1 MIYPATDQYIEL
13 AHNALEN
20 GEVIVYPTDTLYGF
34 GVDATNT
41 DAIHRLNRL
50 KGRIKPLS
58 IVLES
63 VEHMHDFAEFQGEIE
78 SEVNNLFPGAYT
90 VLLPAEASELS
101 PFVQNGSPN
110 IGIRIPDH
118 FFPVKLVKMLGKPI
132 ITTSINRHG
141 NDPLNDVTQVEID
154 FPNVDIFEDS
164 SHTPSKG
171 STIVDFS
178 TSPPK
183 VIRDGDGPYPL

>member
-1 MIYPATDQYIEL
+1 MIYPATDQYIDL

-34 GVDATNT
+34 GVDATNS

-50 KGRIKPLS
+50 KGRIQPLS
-58 IVLES
+58 IILES
-63 VEHMHDFAEFQGEIE
+63 VEHMYDFAEFQDEIKT
-78 SEVNNLFPGAYT
+78 EVNNLFPGAYT
-90 VLLPAEASELS
+90 VLLPAESNELS

-118 FFPVKLVKMLGKPI
+118 FFPVKLVKMLEKPI

-171 STIVDFS
+171 STIIDFS

>member
-1 MIYPATDQYIEL
+1 MIYPATDQYIDL

-50 KGRIKPLS
+50 KGRIQPLS

-63 VEHMHDFAEFQGEIE
+63 VEHMHDFAEFQGQIE
-78 SEVNNLFPGAYT
+78 DEVNKLFPGAYT
-90 VLLPAEASELS
+90 VLLPAESNELS

-110 IGIRIPDH
+110 IGVRIPNH
-118 FFPVKLVKMLGKPI
+118 FFPIKLVKMLSKPI

>member
-1 MIYPATDQYIEL
+1 MIYPATDQYINL
-13 AHNALEN
+13 AHNAVEN

-41 DAIHRLNRL
+41 DSIQLLNRL
-50 KGRIKPLS
+50 KGRVQPLS

-63 VEHMHDFAEFQGEIE
+63 VEEMHDYAEFNDDIQIKM
-78 SEVNNLFPGAYT
+78 NQFFPGQYT
-90 VLLPAEASELS
+90 ALLTARQNKLS
-101 PFVQNGSPN
+101 PLVQNGSPK

-118 FFPVKLVKMLGKPI
+118 FFPIKLKQLLGKPI

-141 NDPLNDVTQVEID
+141 NEPLNDVTQVEID

-164 SHTPSKG
+164 NHSPSQG
-171 STIVDFS
+171 STIIDYS
-178 TSPPK
+178 SLPPE
-183 VIRDGDGPYPL
+183 VIRKGDAPYPL

>member
-1 MIYPATDQYIEL
+1 MIYPATDQYIDL
-13 AHNALEN
+13 AYNALEN

-50 KGRIKPLS
+50 KGRIQPLS

-78 SEVNNLFPGAYT
+78 DKVNNLFPGAYT
-90 VLLPAEASELS
+90 VLLPAESNELS

-110 IGIRIPDH
+110 IGVRIPDH
-118 FFPVKLVKMLGKPI
+118 FFPIKLVKMLGKPI

>member
-1 MIYPATDQYIEL
+1 MIYPATDQYIDL

-20 GEVIVYPTDTLYGF
+20 GDVIVYPTDTLYGF

-50 KGRIKPLS
+50 KGRIQPLS

-78 SEVNNLFPGAYT
+78 DEVNNLFPGAYT
-90 VLLPAEASELS
+90 VLLPAESNELS

-110 IGIRIPDH
+110 IGVRIPNH
-118 FFPVKLVKMLGKPI
+118 FFPIKLVKMLGKPI

>member
-1 MIYPATDQYIEL
+1 MIYPATDQYIDL

-20 GEVIVYPTDTLYGF
+20 GDVIVYPTDTLYGF

-50 KGRIKPLS
+50 KGRIQPLS

-63 VEHMHDFAEFQGEIE
+63 VEHMHDFAEFQGQIE
-78 SEVNNLFPGAYT
+78 DEVNKLFPGAYT
-90 VLLPAEASELS
+90 VLLPAESNELS

-110 IGIRIPDH
+110 IGVRIPNH
-118 FFPVKLVKMLGKPI
+118 FFPIKLVKMLSKPI

>member
-1 MIYPATDQYIEL
+1 M
-13 AHNALEN
+13 
-20 GEVIVYPTDTLYGF
+20 
-34 GVDATNT
+34 DATNT

-50 KGRIKPLS
+50 KGRIQPLS

-63 VEHMHDFAEFQGEIE
+63 VEHIHDFAEFKGEIE
-78 SEVNNLFPGAYT
+78 IEINNLLPGAYT
-90 VLLPAEASELS
+90 VLLPAESNELS
-101 PFVQNGSPN
+101 PYVQNGSSN
-110 IGIRIPDH
+110 IGVRIPDH

>member
-1 MIYPATDQYIEL
+1 MIYPATNQYIDL

-50 KGRIKPLS
+50 KGRIQPLS

-63 VEHMHDFAEFQGEIE
+63 VEHIHDFAEFKDEIE
-78 SEVNNLFPGAYT
+78 IEINDLFPGAYT
-90 VLLPAEASELS
+90 VLLPAESNELS

-110 IGIRIPDH
+110 IGVRIPDH

-141 NDPLNDVTQVEID
+141 NDSLNDVTQIEID

>member
-1 MIYPATDQYIEL
+1 MIYPATDQYIDL
-13 AHNALEN
+13 AYKAVEN

-41 DAIHRLNRL
+41 DAVQHLNRL
-50 KGRIKPLS
+50 KGRSQPLS

-63 VEHMHDFAEFQGEIE
+63 IEQMHDYAEFDVDIQTEMDQ
-78 SEVNNLFPGAYT
+78 LFPGQYT
-90 VLLPAEASELS
+90 ALLPAKQNKLS
-101 PFVQNGSPN
+101 PLVQNGSPK

-118 FFPVKLVKMLGKPI
+118 FFSIKLIKLLGKPI

-141 NDPLNDVTQVEID
+141 TEPLNEVTQVETD

-164 SHTPSKG
+164 NHTPSKG
-171 STIVDFS
+171 STIIDY
-178 TSPPK
+178 TALSP
-183 VIRDGDGPYPL
+183 VVVREGDGAYPL

>member
-1 MIYPATDQYIEL
+1 MIYPATDQYIDL

-20 GEVIVYPTDTLYGF
+20 GDVIVYPTDTLYGF

-50 KGRIKPLS
+50 KGRIQPLS

-63 VEHMHDFAEFQGEIE
+63 VEHIHDFAEFKGEIE
-78 SEVNNLFPGAYT
+78 IEINNLFPGAYT
-90 VLLPAEASELS
+90 VLLPAESNELS
-101 PFVQNGSPN
+101 PFVQNGSSN
-110 IGIRIPDH
+110 IGVRIPDH

>member
-1 MIYPATDQYIEL
+1 MIYPATDQYIDL

-50 KGRIKPLS
+50 KGRIQPLS

-63 VEHMHDFAEFQGEIE
+63 VEHIHDFAEFRGEIE
-78 SEVNNLFPGAYT
+78 IEINNLFPGAYT
-90 VLLPAEASELS
+90 VLLPAEINELS

-110 IGIRIPDH
+110 IGVRIPDH

>member
-1 MIYPATDQYIEL
+1 MIYPATDQYIDL

-50 KGRIKPLS
+50 KGRIQPLS

-78 SEVNNLFPGAYT
+78 DEVNNLFPGAYT
-90 VLLPAEASELS
+90 VLLPAESNELS

-110 IGIRIPDH
+110 IGVRIPDH
-118 FFPVKLVKMLGKPI
+118 FFPVKLVKMLSKPI

-141 NDPLNDVTQVEID
+141 NDPLNDITQVEID

>member
-1 MIYPATDQYIEL
+1 MIYPATDQYIDL
-13 AHNALEN
+13 AKNTLEN

-41 DAIHRLNRL
+41 EAIQRLNRL
-50 KGRIKPLS
+50 KSRVKPLS

-63 VEHMHDFAEFQGEIE
+63 IDHMYDFVELDDRVKSEI
-78 SEVNNLFPGAYT
+78 NNLFPGAYT
-90 VLLPAEASELS
+90 VLLPSKKNNLS
-101 PFVQNGSPN
+101 PLVQNGSPS
-110 IGIRIPDH
+110 IGVRIPDH
-118 FFPVKLVKMLGKPI
+118 FFPVQLVKLLGKPI

-141 NDPLNDVTQVEID
+141 TDPLNDVTQVEID

-164 SHTPSKG
+164 NHTPSKG
-171 STIVDFS
+171 STIIDYS
-178 TSPPK
+178 TSPPE

>member
-13 AHNALEN
+13 AINTLES

-41 DAIHRLNRL
+41 EAVKRLNRL
-50 KGRIKPLS
+50 KGRVQPLS

-63 VEHMHDFAEFQGEIE
+63 VDHMHEFANFGGDVELEI
-78 SEVNNLFPGAYT
+78 NILFPGAYT
-90 VLLPAEASELS
+90 VLLPSIKSSLS
-101 PFVQNGSPN
+101 PLVQNGSPN
-110 IGIRIPDH
+110 VGIRIPDH
-118 FFPVKLVKMLGKPI
+118 FFPVQLVKLLEKPI

-141 NDPLNDVTQVEID
+141 NESLNDVTQVEID

-164 SHTPSKG
+164 KHIPSKG
-171 STIVDFS
+171 STIIDYS
-178 TSPPK
+178 TSSPN
-183 VIRDGDGPYPL
+183 VVRFGDGQYPL

>member
-1 MIYPATDQYIEL
+1 MIYPATDQYIDL

-50 KGRIKPLS
+50 KGRIQPLS

-78 SEVNNLFPGAYT
+78 DEVNNLFPGAYT
-90 VLLPAEASELS
+90 VLLPAESNELS

-110 IGIRIPDH
+110 IGVRIPDH
-118 FFPVKLVKMLGKPI
+118 FFPVKLVKMLSKPI

-183 VIRDGDGPYPL
+183 VIRYGDGPYPL

>member
-1 MIYPATDQYIEL
+1 MIYPATDQYIDL

-50 KGRIKPLS
+50 KGRIQPLS

-63 VEHMHDFAEFQGEIE
+63 VEHMHDFAEFQGQIE
-78 SEVNNLFPGAYT
+78 DEVNKLFPGAYT
-90 VLLPAEASELS
+90 VLLPAESNELS

-110 IGIRIPDH
+110 IGVRIPDH

>member
-1 MIYPATDQYIEL
+1 MIYPATDQYIDL
-13 AHNALEN
+13 AYNALEN

-34 GVDATNT
+34 GVDATNS

-50 KGRIKPLS
+50 KGRIQPLS
-58 IVLES
+58 IILES
-63 VEHMHDFAEFQGEIE
+63 VEHMHDFAEFQDEIKT
-78 SEVNNLFPGAYT
+78 EVNNLFPGAYT
-90 VLLPAEASELS
+90 VLLPAESNELS

-118 FFPVKLVKMLGKPI
+118 FFPVKLVKMLEKPI

>member
-1 MIYPATDQYIEL
+1 MIYPATDQYIDL
-13 AHNALEN
+13 AHNALKN

-50 KGRIKPLS
+50 KGRIQPLS

-63 VEHMHDFAEFQGEIE
+63 VEHIHDFAEFTGEIE
-78 SEVNNLFPGAYT
+78 IEVNNLFPGAYT
-90 VLLPAEASELS
+90 VLLPAESNELS

-110 IGIRIPDH
+110 IGVRIPDH

-164 SHTPSKG
+164 SHAPSKG
-171 STIVDFS
+171 STIVDYS
-178 TSPPK
+178 ISPPK

>member
-1 MIYPATDQYIEL
+1 MIYPATDQYIDL

-50 KGRIKPLS
+50 KGRIQPLS

-63 VEHMHDFAEFQGEIE
+63 VEHIHDFAEFTGEIE
-78 SEVNNLFPGAYT
+78 IEVNNLFPGAYT
-90 VLLPAEASELS
+90 VLLPAESNELS

-110 IGIRIPDH
+110 IGVRIPDH

>member
-1 MIYPATDQYIEL
+1 MIYPATDLYIDL

-50 KGRIKPLS
+50 KGRIQPLS

-78 SEVNNLFPGAYT
+78 DEVNNLFPGAYT
-90 VLLPAEASELS
+90 VLLPAESNELS

-110 IGIRIPDH
+110 IGVRIPNH
-118 FFPVKLVKMLGKPI
+118 FFPIKLVKMLGKPI